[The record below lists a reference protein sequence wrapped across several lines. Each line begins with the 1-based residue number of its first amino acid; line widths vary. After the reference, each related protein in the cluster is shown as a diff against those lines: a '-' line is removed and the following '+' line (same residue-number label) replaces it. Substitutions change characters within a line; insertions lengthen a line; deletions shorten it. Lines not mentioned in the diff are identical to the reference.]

1 MGIVLRHDAAGIP
14 LGRDKDGQKYG
25 QMLVAQQR
33 KYDLEQMQSDRD
45 NQYRM
50 GQIGAMRNYN
60 AAPSIGEDDAMIEQE
75 IRSGMYDPDVVKS
88 LRDDQ
93 RAMRLIMRDKDIDG
107 TQRAQ
112 ALDNLRSRMRMQRST
127 GKVQPMVQA
136 QPSAPRQP
144 LTAAQAFAQ
153 SDKLEERF
161 MGMVEP
167 TNPDGTPM
175 PYEERL
181 KRAMSIYDTRQKM
194 LFGQPQE
201 QASPQQSVPP
211 AGGSQS
217 QVGYRIQGQGPADP
231 KGVNMVL
238 QSYPPQ
244 YVLNDGT
251 RVDSVWKNGR
261 WAPDVDQTGPRS
273 QLLSGNQQPAS
284 PAMQGQA
291 TASVPGGSQ
300 SMSFGG
306 ERVFGVDPVPA
317 TPLPAS
323 SAQSPE
329 LANAPSGVRPA
340 PNGSIYG
347 DQGQYLGNTD
357 LYNQAGANYIR
368 QQASPQIAQSQPSP
382 RKWTSADGKY
392 STDGEFLGV
401 SNPTDGGE
409 PMVKI
414 KKTDGNVVDVP
425 WSKLSDQDRMF
436 ASAGGNRD
444 TMYDLQNRGR
454 TPGTNFMD
462 PENPVYKEMRS
473 PQSQQQPN
481 QGQFMGRYGLGGVDY
496 GINQST
502 GNRVTASIRPGATA
516 VEYDEPVGPPG
527 TAMGG
532 RKGSLSITGRRR
544 QPSQAVSPGEPSAAD
559 QARYD
564 ALPMSPQNGSFVIS
578 RNDPR
583 VREAEAIAINP
594 NSTPQQQQQ
603 AAIVFKNAGYTEEEV
618 ASLISKSKSVAS
630 GQSPMPTAAPQVTV
644 DELNRRSNAFERG
657 SGSNFGASSNQPSNL
672 NQAASEMLRAIPN
685 AVSGYMSGWEGY
697 KDPEPAR
704 PMNEWSS
711 GQLINSA
718 RSANKKSGVKIKDQE
733 LIDRINSEN
742 PQTAGVSMDGGIAGS
757 SNNQVASASP
767 VSTSS
772 DLRTWTSADGRTFEG
787 TLVEG
792 SLSAAAKQDGGIRM
806 VTVKRKDGQFFNI
819 PIENLSEDDK
829 SYLDSLWKIQ
839 NKQSAYYRP
848 DGLGESVLLGES
860 YKYEKPKTSSKASS
874 KSKYKNREETPRS
887 VIDRVKKEVNY
898 PKNSPSVTGRRTS

>member
-1 MGIVLRHDAAGIP
+1 
-14 LGRDKDGQKYG
+14 
-25 QMLVAQQR
+25 MLVAQQR

-127 GKVQPMVQA
+127 GKVQPMMQQMPPAAVQGKPPMTEA
-136 QPSAPRQP
+136 DYFSDPKNYGDAYA
-144 LTAAQAFAQ
+144 AAQARLQEGGSPVTPDNIHAQ
-153 SDKLEERF
+153 MHNDYLAKQKFLE
-161 MGMVEP
+161 G
-167 TNPDGTPM
+167 
-175 PYEERL
+175 L
-181 KRAMSIYDTRQKM
+181 K
-194 LFGQPQE
+194 QPQE

-217 QVGYRIQGQGPADP
+217 QVGYRIQGQGPVDP

-238 QSYPPQ
+238 SSYPPQ

-251 RVDSVWKNGR
+251 QVDSVWKNGR

-300 SMSFGG
+300 WMSFGG
-306 ERVFGVDPVPA
+306 ERVFGVDPVLA

-368 QQASPQIAQSQPSP
+368 QQASPQVAQSQPSP

-444 TMYDLQNRGR
+444 TVYDLQNRGR

-532 RKGSLSITGRRR
+532 RRGSVSYTGRKKTVA
-544 QPSQAVSPGEPSAAD
+544 SQKSPGEATLEE
-559 QARYD
+559 QARYN
-564 ALPMSPQNGSFVIS
+564 ALPASPPSSASGTAAASPPAATVTQPSPPRI
-578 RNDPR
+578 RRDDPR
-583 VREAEAIAINP
+583 VKEALAIAGNP
-594 NSTPQQQQQ
+594 DSVTADQRKR
-603 AAIVFKNAGYTEEEV
+603 AAFILDDAGYTTEEIKAEIDSQGTSKPRQESGTKAPLGQPDYGTLLDAHETVRV
-618 ASLISKSKSVAS
+618 AARGVGKDRRTIKQVDDAKAVLKASGWTDKDIQYLYMGLGDKNLDPPVRPQGAWQNRIFKPVVPQGEASPATSAENSVA
-630 GQSPMPTAAPQVTV
+630 QPP
-644 DELNRRSNAFERG
+644 
-657 SGSNFGASSNQPSNL
+657 SSK
-672 NQAASEMLRAIPN
+672 M
-685 AVSGYMSGWEGY
+685 
-697 KDPEPAR
+697 
-704 PMNEWSS
+704 
-711 GQLINSA
+711 
-718 RSANKKSGVKIKDQE
+718 
-733 LIDRINSEN
+733 
-742 PQTAGVSMDGGIAGS
+742 
-757 SNNQVASASP
+757 
-767 VSTSS
+767 
-772 DLRTWTSADGRTFEG
+772 RTWTSVEGKTFDGV
-787 TLVEG
+787 LVEG
-792 SLSAAAKQDGGIRM
+792 SLSSSASDPEDQQMIKVQ
-806 VTVKRKDGQFFNI
+806 RKDGEIFNI
-819 PIENLSEDDK
+819 PVSRLSDEDK
-829 SYLDSLWKIQ
+829 AYLDALYK
-839 NKQSAYYRP
+839 
-848 DGLGESVLLGES
+848 LGNADKWLNRKGIGVSTGEA
-860 YKYEKPKTSSKASS
+860 YKYEKPSSSKDSESA
-874 KSKYKNREETPRS
+874 KSMTKQKYKTRVSEQPKEMQIKPNS
-887 VIDRVKKEVNY
+887 SSMGRVK
-898 PKNSPSVTGRRTS
+898 RTS